1 MPHAST
7 NNKQKTNSVNVEQ
20 LWKTLREKLGAQ
32 SSILAMK
39 LDDVLEMEQRLNAEN
54 GVCGSEYIAKTSLLY
69 HIANQPLNN
78 MNYKLVG
85 QMRDSLI
92 IALTLV
98 LATNPENDYLSE
110 YESALATILMNQ
122 G

>member
-1 MPHAST
+1 MSHAST
-7 NNKQKTNSVNVEQ
+7 NNKQKTNSVNVEL

-39 LDDVLEMEQRLNAEN
+39 LDDVLKMEQNLNAEN

-69 HIANQPLNN
+69 HIASQPLGN

-92 IALTLV
+92 IVLTLV
-98 LATNPENDYLSE
+98 LAINPESDYLSE
-110 YESALATILMNQ
+110 YEGALATILMNQ

>member
-1 MPHAST
+1 MSHAST
-7 NNKQKTNSVNVEQ
+7 NNKQKTNSVNVEL

-54 GVCGSEYIAKTSLLY
+54 GVCGSEYIAKASLLY

>member
-20 LWKTLREKLGAQ
+20 LWKTLRGKLSAQ
-32 SSILAMK
+32 SSLLAMK
-39 LDDVLEMEQRLNAEN
+39 LDDVLKMEQNLNAEN

-69 HIANQPLNN
+69 HIASQPLGN

-92 IALTLV
+92 IVLTLV
-98 LATNPENDYLSE
+98 LATNPESDYLSE

>member
-1 MPHAST
+1 MSHAST

-54 GVCGSEYIAKTSLLY
+54 GVCGSEYIAKASLLY